1 MKVVVRLVVLTA
13 VLALSV
19 VAVAPAA
26 AAPYLANPP
35 YPPAPSAQPAP
46 ILGVHTVAAG
56 ETLDCIGRAYKVV
69 PGAIAQANGVTGSVA
84 PGQKLNIPAV
94 AWLNPTGGTTCTA
107 QFTMPAGWP
116 ILGQH
121 TIQQGEWIYSI
132 ARAYRVD
139 PMAIAQASGI
149 QPPYTPVCN
158 WCGGW
163 HPSPCGGCDGWQGSC
178 GGGVCGGWQGSC
190 GGGWCGGWQASPCG
204 WCGGP
209 WNFVYPGQVL
219 QIPGVWWYNMPAGP
233 VAPAQSTVKVPW

>member
-26 AAPYLANPP
+26 AAQTYPP
-35 YPPAPSAQPAP
+35 YPPAPPAQPAP

-69 PGAIAQANGVTGSVA
+69 PGAIAQANGVTGNVA

-139 PMAIAQASGI
+139 PMAIAYASGI
-149 QPPYTPVCN
+149 PGPYSPAC
-158 WCGGW
+158 WCGG
-163 HPSPCGGCDGWQGSC
+163 CGGCGGYPHPTPYSACGGYPGGCGGWQGSC
-178 GGGVCGGWQGSC
+178 GGGVCGGWQP
-190 GGGWCGGWQASPCG
+190 APCG

-233 VAPAQSTVKVPW
+233 VAAAQSTVKVPW

>member
-1 MKVVVRLVVLTA
+1 MRVVVRLVVLTA

-26 AAPYLANPP
+26 AQTYPP
-35 YPPAPSAQPAP
+35 YPPAPVAQPAP
-46 ILGVHTVAAG
+46 ILGQHTVQAG
-56 ETLDCIGRAYKVV
+56 ETLDCIGRAYKVE

-84 PGQKLNIPAV
+84 PGTKLNIPAV
-94 AWLNPTGGTTCTA
+94 AWLNPPGGTTCTA
-107 QFTMPAGWP
+107 QFAMPAGWP

-132 ARAYRVD
+132 ARAYRVN
-139 PMAIAQASGI
+139 PMAIAYASGI
-149 QPPYTPVCN
+149 QPPY
-158 WCGGW
+158 
-163 HPSPCGGCDGWQGSC
+163 SPACW
-178 GGGVCGGWQGSC
+178 
-190 GGGWCGGWQASPCG
+190 GGWCGGCGGCGGYAHPTPYGGCGGYSGGCGGWQSSPCG

-233 VAPAQSTVKVPW
+233 VAAAQSTVKVPW